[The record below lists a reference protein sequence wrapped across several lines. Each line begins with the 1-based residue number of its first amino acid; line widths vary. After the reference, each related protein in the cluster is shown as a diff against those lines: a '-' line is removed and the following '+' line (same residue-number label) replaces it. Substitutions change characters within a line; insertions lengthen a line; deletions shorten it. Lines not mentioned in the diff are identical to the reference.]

1 MPFLIGSVVNVP
13 DHASKP
19 ADLSK
24 TLSKLQMKYYLL
36 GTFWTL
42 ITVMAI
48 IPTVKADVSTGVP
61 TEEPEQA
68 EQVLIAPKISPSIPA
83 VVMSS
88 SELSIYNRV
97 NQYRQ
102 SQNLPPLTIDPI
114 ISAQA
119 KAHSEKMARVGKI
132 GHEGFNDR
140 VQSVAKDIV
149 YRSAAEN
156 VGYSVGYAQPE
167 AIAVEDWIGSP
178 GHQKNMVGRYD
189 LTGIGSVKNARGETY
204 FTQIFIRKAWYV
216 KDAD

>member
-1 MPFLIGSVVNVP
+1 MEYHLF
-13 DHASKP
+13 
-19 ADLSK
+19 
-24 TLSKLQMKYYLL
+24 
-36 GTFWTL
+36 GTFCTL
-42 ITVMAI
+42 LTVMGIMATARAEI
-48 IPTVKADVSTGVP
+48 STSMPTDQPPQTEKAETVSKH
-61 TEEPEQA
+61 Q
-68 EQVLIAPKISPSIPA
+68 PSIPTS
-83 VVMSS
+83 VMNS

-102 SQNLPPLTIDPI
+102 SQNLPPLVIDPV

-119 KAHSEKMARVGKI
+119 KAHSEEMARA
-132 GHEGFNDR
+132 GHINHQGFNER
-140 VQSVAKDIV
+140 VQSVAKEIV

-189 LTGIGSVKNARGETY
+189 LTGIGSAKNAKGETY

>member
-1 MPFLIGSVVNVP
+1 MTI
-13 DHASKP
+13 AR
-19 ADLSK
+19 AE
-24 TLSKLQMKYYLL
+24 
-36 GTFWTL
+36 
-42 ITVMAI
+42 
-48 IPTVKADVSTGVP
+48 VSTSIP
-61 TEEPEQA
+61 TEEIQQTEQ
-68 EQVLIAPKISPSIPA
+68 QSLPPKLSPSIPA

-88 SELSIYNRV
+88 SERSIYDRV

-102 SQNLPPLTIDPI
+102 SKNLPPLTIDPI

-119 KAHSEKMARVGKI
+119 KAHSEKMARVGRI

-140 VQSVAKDIV
+140 VQSVGKEIV

-216 KDAD
+216 RDAD

>member
-1 MPFLIGSVVNVP
+1 
-13 DHASKP
+13 
-19 ADLSK
+19 
-24 TLSKLQMKYYLL
+24 MKDNLLVL
-36 GTFWTL
+36 GTFCTL
-42 ITVMAI
+42 MTVIGVMTTAR
-48 IPTVKADVSTGVP
+48 AEVSTSIP
-61 TEEPEQA
+61 TEEPQPTEQ
-68 EQVLIAPKISPSIPA
+68 QSITPKISPSTPPI
-83 VVMSS
+83 VMSS
-88 SELSIYNRV
+88 SERSIYDRV

-102 SQNLPPLTIDPI
+102 SKNLPPLTIDPI

-119 KAHSEKMARVGKI
+119 KAHSEKMARVGRI

-140 VQSVAKDIV
+140 VQSVGKEIV

-216 KDAD
+216 RDAD

>member
-1 MPFLIGSVVNVP
+1 MTVLSITAIARAEVNTSV
-13 DHASKP
+13 P
-19 ADLSK
+19 A
-24 TLSKLQMKYYLL
+24 
-36 GTFWTL
+36 
-42 ITVMAI
+42 
-48 IPTVKADVSTGVP
+48 
-61 TEEPEQA
+61 EEPQQTEQDSMPKT
-68 EQVLIAPKISPSIPA
+68 APSAPPI
-83 VVMSS
+83 VMSS
-88 SELSIYNRV
+88 SEKSIFDRV

-140 VQSVAKDIV
+140 VQSVSKEIV
-149 YRSAAEN
+149 YRSASEN
-156 VGYSVGYAQPE
+156 VGYNMGYDRPE
-167 AIAVEDWIGSP
+167 AIVVQDWIDSP

-189 LTGIGSVKNARGETY
+189 LTGIGSFKNARGETY

>member
-1 MPFLIGSVVNVP
+1 
-13 DHASKP
+13 
-19 ADLSK
+19 
-24 TLSKLQMKYYLL
+24 MKDNLLVL
-36 GTFWTL
+36 GTVC
-42 ITVMAI
+42 TVM
-48 IPTVKADVSTGVP
+48 TVIGVMTTARADVSTSIP
-61 TEEPEQA
+61 SEEPEQT
-68 EQVLIAPKISPSIPA
+68 EQQIAPKSSPSIPP

-88 SELSIYNRV
+88 SEQSIYDRV
-97 NQYRQ
+97 NHYRQ
-102 SQNLPPLTIDPI
+102 SKNLPPLTIDPI

-119 KAHSEKMARVGKI
+119 KAHSERMARVGRI
-132 GHEGFNDR
+132 GHDGFNDR
-140 VQSVAKDIV
+140 VQSVGKEIV

-216 KDAD
+216 RDAD

>member
-1 MPFLIGSVVNVP
+1 
-13 DHASKP
+13 
-19 ADLSK
+19 
-24 TLSKLQMKYYLL
+24 MKDNLLVL
-36 GTFWTL
+36 GTVC
-42 ITVMAI
+42 TVM
-48 IPTVKADVSTGVP
+48 TVIGVMTTARADVSTSIP
-61 TEEPEQA
+61 SEEPEQT
-68 EQVLIAPKISPSIPA
+68 EQQIAPKSSPSIPP

-88 SELSIYNRV
+88 SERSIYDRV

-102 SQNLPPLTIDPI
+102 SKNLPPLTIDPI

-119 KAHSEKMARVGKI
+119 KAHSEKMARVGRI
-132 GHEGFNDR
+132 GHDGFNDR
-140 VQSVAKDIV
+140 VQSVAKEIV

-216 KDAD
+216 RDAD

>member
-1 MPFLIGSVVNVP
+1 
-13 DHASKP
+13 
-19 ADLSK
+19 
-24 TLSKLQMKYYLL
+24 MKHYLL
-36 GTFWTL
+36 GTFCTL
-42 ITVMAI
+42 ITIMGITAI
-48 IPTVKADVSTGVP
+48 ARADVSISVP
-61 TEEPEQA
+61 TEEPAQTEQ
-68 EQVLIAPKISPSIPA
+68 QSIVPNNSPSIPA
-83 VVMSS
+83 VVMNS
-88 SELSIYNRV
+88 SERSIYNRV

-119 KAHSEKMARVGKI
+119 KVHSEKMARVGKI

-140 VQSVAKDIV
+140 VQSVSKEIV

-189 LTGIGSVKNARGETY
+189 LTGIGSAKNAKGETY

>member
-1 MPFLIGSVVNVP
+1 
-13 DHASKP
+13 
-19 ADLSK
+19 
-24 TLSKLQMKYYLL
+24 MKDNLLVL
-36 GTFWTL
+36 GTFCTL
-42 ITVMAI
+42 MTVIGVTTARAEI
-48 IPTVKADVSTGVP
+48 ST
-61 TEEPEQA
+61 
-68 EQVLIAPKISPSIPA
+68 SIPA
-83 VVMSS
+83 EELPQTEQQSSEIKNSPSVPPVVIGR
-88 SELSIYNRV
+88 SELSILNRV

-102 SQNLPPLTIDPI
+102 SKNLPPLTIDPI

-140 VQSVAKDIV
+140 VQSVSKEIV

-189 LTGIGSVKNARGETY
+189 LTGIGSAKNAKGETY

>member
-1 MPFLIGSVVNVP
+1 
-13 DHASKP
+13 
-19 ADLSK
+19 
-24 TLSKLQMKYYLL
+24 MKDNLLVL
-36 GTFWTL
+36 GTFCTL
-42 ITVMAI
+42 MTVIGVITTAR
-48 IPTVKADVSTGVP
+48 AEVSTSVP
-61 TEEPEQA
+61 SEEPEQT
-68 EQVLIAPKISPSIPA
+68 EQQSSVPKSSPSTPPMVIG
-83 VVMSS
+83 S
-88 SELSIYNRV
+88 SELAILNRV

-102 SQNLPPLTIDPI
+102 SKNLPPLTIDPI

-140 VQSVAKDIV
+140 VQSVSKEIV
-149 YRSAAEN
+149 YRSASEN

-167 AIAVEDWIGSP
+167 AIVVEDWIGSP

-189 LTGIGSVKNARGETY
+189 LTGIGSAKNARGEIY

>member
-1 MPFLIGSVVNVP
+1 
-13 DHASKP
+13 
-19 ADLSK
+19 
-24 TLSKLQMKYYLL
+24 MKYYFL
-36 GTFWTL
+36 GTFCTL
-42 ITVMAI
+42 ITVMGITA
-48 IPTVKADVSTGVP
+48 TATAEVSISVP
-61 TEEPEQA
+61 TEELPQTEQHSI
-68 EQVLIAPKISPSIPA
+68 VPKNSPSIPP
-83 VVMSS
+83 VVMNS
-88 SELSIYNRV
+88 SELAIYNRV

-119 KAHSEKMARVGKI
+119 KAHSEEMARAGQI

-140 VQSVAKDIV
+140 VQSVAKEIV

-156 VGYSVGYAQPE
+156 VGYNMGYAQPE

-189 LTGIGSVKNARGETY
+189 LTGIGSAKNAKGETY

>member
-1 MPFLIGSVVNVP
+1 
-13 DHASKP
+13 
-19 ADLSK
+19 
-24 TLSKLQMKYYLL
+24 MKDNLLVL
-36 GTFWTL
+36 GTFCTL
-42 ITVMAI
+42 MTVIGVMTTAR
-48 IPTVKADVSTGVP
+48 AEVSTSIP
-61 TEEPEQA
+61 SEEPEQT
-68 EQVLIAPKISPSIPA
+68 EQQSIAPKISPSIPPI
-83 VVMSS
+83 VMSS
-88 SELSIYNRV
+88 SERSIYDRV

-102 SQNLPPLTIDPI
+102 SKNLPPLTIDPI

-119 KAHSEKMARVGKI
+119 KAHSEKMARVGRI

-140 VQSVAKDIV
+140 VQSVGKEIV

-216 KDAD
+216 RDAD

>member
-1 MPFLIGSVVNVP
+1 
-13 DHASKP
+13 
-19 ADLSK
+19 
-24 TLSKLQMKYYLL
+24 MKYYLL
-36 GTFWTL
+36 GTVCTL

-48 IPTVKADVSTGVP
+48 MPTVKADVSISVP
-61 TEEPEQA
+61 TEEPPETAQ
-68 EQVLIAPKISPSIPA
+68 QSISPKISPSTPA
-83 VVMSS
+83 VVLNS
-88 SELSIYNRV
+88 SELSILNRV

-119 KAHSEKMARVGKI
+119 KAHSEKMARVGRI

-140 VQSVAKDIV
+140 VQSVSKEIV

-189 LTGIGSVKNARGETY
+189 LTGIGSAKNAKGETY

-216 KDAD
+216 RDAD